1 MEVQANS
8 YFVRI
13 SPLKLRDVARN
24 IRGKQAEEAM
34 DILSFIPRKAARLLA
49 KTLKSAMANAENNH
63 NLSLDKLYITKL
75 LVDEGPSI
83 KRFQPVSRGSAHRFK
98 RRTSIIKVVL
108 SEDALSEE
116 AEQEEAETAAETK
129 V

>member
-1 MEVQANS
+1 MEVQATS

-13 SPLKLRDVARN
+13 SPLKIRYVARN
-24 IRGKQAEEAM
+24 IRDKQVEEAM

-98 RRTSIIKVVL
+98 RRTTIIKVVL
-108 SEDALSEE
+108 SDVFSD
-116 AEQEEAETAAETK
+116 EQEAETAETTAQ
-129 V
+129 